1 MQITALG
8 VTCDRHDKSRS
19 GLENSIFN
27 RYLRS
32 LPAPSSPIPYAHCSA
47 LKHYGFPCFGYEG
60 QKLLEA
66 LNVVQ

>member
-1 MQITALG
+1 MTSHGRDLKFQY
-8 VTCDRHDKSRS
+8 
-19 GLENSIFN
+19 SIVISDHYQ
-27 RYLRS
+27 R
-32 LPAPSSPIPYAHCSA
+32 LPAQSRMPTAQRSA